1 MEFRDFVT
9 KKSDDILR
17 FTGSVNES
25 DPDVNIKAARS
36 TQAGYAGPVDASN
49 LTDEEYFNMLNPET
63 GLRYDIPMVSPV
75 DPTYYFKYIYYMKLK
90 ERSPD
95 TFQKI
100 LNWE

>member
-1 MEFRDFVT
+1 MEFRDFIT

-17 FTGSVNES
+17 FTGNVNES
-25 DPDVNIKAARS
+25 DPEVNIAAP
-36 TQAGYAGPVDASN
+36 AGTAGPADVSN
-49 LTDEEYFNMLNPET
+49 LTDEDYFNMLNPET
-63 GLRYDIPMVSPV
+63 GLRYDIPMISPV

>member
-1 MEFRDFVT
+1 MEFRDFIT

-17 FTGSVNES
+17 FTDNVNES
-25 DPDVNIKAARS
+25 DPGVNTAAARS
-36 TQAGYAGPVDASN
+36 TRSGYAGYADVSN
-49 LTDEEYFNMLNPET
+49 LTDKDYFNMLNPET
-63 GLRYDIPMVSPV
+63 GLRYDIPMTSPV

>member
-1 MEFRDFVT
+1 MEFRDFIT

-17 FTGSVNES
+17 FTGNVNES
-25 DPDVNIKAARS
+25 DPEVNTKAQS
-36 TQAGYAGPVDASN
+36 TQSGNAGASN
-49 LTDEEYFNMLNPET
+49 LTDEDYFNMLNPET

>member
-1 MEFRDFVT
+1 MEFRDFIT

-17 FTGSVNES
+17 FTGNVNES
-25 DPDVNIKAARS
+25 DPDVNTKAGHS
-36 TQAGYAGPVDASN
+36 GDAGASN

-90 ERSPD
+90 ERSPE

>member
-17 FTGSVNES
+17 FTGNVNES
-25 DPDVNIKAARS
+25 DPDVNTAARS
-36 TQAGYAGPVDASN
+36 GPVGASN

-90 ERSPD
+90 ERSPE

>member
-1 MEFRDFVT
+1 MEFRDFIT

-17 FTGSVNES
+17 FTGNVNES
-25 DPDVNIKAARS
+25 GTDVNTAARS
-36 TQAGYAGPVDASN
+36 GPVDASN

>member
-1 MEFRDFVT
+1 MEFRDFIT

-17 FTGSVNES
+17 FTGDVNES
-25 DPDVNIKAARS
+25 DPDVNTAAQS
-36 TQAGYAGPVDASN
+36 GPAGGSN

>member
-1 MEFRDFVT
+1 MEFRDFIT

-17 FTGSVNES
+17 FTGNVNES
-25 DPDVNIKAARS
+25 DPDVNTK
-36 TQAGYAGPVDASN
+36 TAGPAGASN
-49 LTDEEYFNMLNPET
+49 LTDEEYFNTLNPET

>member
-17 FTGSVNES
+17 FTGNVNES
-25 DPDVNIKAARS
+25 DH
-36 TQAGYAGPVDASN
+36 AGSVDASN

>member
-1 MEFRDFVT
+1 MEFRDFIT
-9 KKSDDILR
+9 KTSDDILR
-17 FTGSVNES
+17 FTGNVNES
-25 DPDVNIKAARS
+25 YPGVNTAAARS
-36 TQAGYAGPVDASN
+36 TRSGFVGPADVSN
-49 LTDEEYFNMLNPET
+49 LTDEDYFNMLNPET
-63 GLRYDIPMVSPV
+63 GLRYDIPMISPV

>member
-1 MEFRDFVT
+1 MEFRDFIT

-17 FTGSVNES
+17 FTGNVNES
-25 DPDVNIKAARS
+25 DPDVNTASQS
-36 TQAGYAGPVDASN
+36 TQSGVSN
-49 LTDEEYFNMLNPET
+49 LTDEDYFNMLNPET

>member
-1 MEFRDFVT
+1 MEFRDFIT

-25 DPDVNIKAARS
+25 YTDVNTKAARS
-36 TQAGYAGPVDASN
+36 TQSGYAGPAGASN